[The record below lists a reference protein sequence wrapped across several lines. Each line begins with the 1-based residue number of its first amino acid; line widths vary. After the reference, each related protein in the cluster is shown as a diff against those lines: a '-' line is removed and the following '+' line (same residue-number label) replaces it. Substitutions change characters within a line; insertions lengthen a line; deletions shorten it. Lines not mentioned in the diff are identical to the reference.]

1 MAEEEDADI
10 ARFFTDV
17 VPDDIARAYAKLFAA
32 GGVAKDQA
40 AEFLGGERLVEELT
54 ARGMAH
60 ALPHTPTAPVT
71 FQAASPELA
80 LHGVLADFQARLAE
94 LQKLLFE
101 GQRRLAEARSRPVR
115 IGDGRPDHLVRI
127 ITNRNE
133 IMRTSMHLI
142 NSAQRNWMTLETPE
156 TAMPITEDYPIDATA
171 ALRKNVRIR
180 SIYDTVFIEH
190 PVASRFVEAAVKAGE
205 EARILPEVPMKM
217 QLADARAVLLPLTQ
231 NGTEGALYIAD
242 GPIPPAMRNFFEMLW
257 ARGTPFGSAALAD
270 VPLDKNEL
278 LVLQLMAAGK
288 PDEAIAKSMRLHRST
303 VRRHIRAIAAR
314 LDLKNPS
321 RFTLGHAV
329 GRRGWLVCPSDTPA
343 TDKDQNA

>member
-17 VPDDIARAYAKLFAA
+17 VPDDLARAYAKLSAA
-32 GGVAKDQA
+32 GGVAKDHA

-60 ALPHTPTAPVT
+60 ALPHTPAAPAT

-115 IGDGRPDHLVRI
+115 IGDGSPDHLVRI
-127 ITNRNE
+127 LTNRDE

-142 NSAQRNWMTLETPE
+142 NSAQRDWMTLETAE
-156 TAMPITEDYPIDATA
+156 TAMPITDDYPVDATT
-171 ALRKNVRIR
+171 ALRQNVRIR

-190 PVASRFVEAAVKAGE
+190 PVASRFVEDAVKAGE

-231 NGTEGALYIAD
+231 NGTEDLCIAD

-257 ARGTPFGSAALAD
+257 TRGTPFGSTAPAD

-329 GRRGWLVCPSDTPA
+329 GRRGWLVCPSDNTA